1 MEVLVGGGGVSWWL
15 RCWEL
20 LVILGA
26 GGGVGCW
33 WRCGVLVEVLVVGGH
48 TEALFPTPI
57 MGVGCKALLCLQNQ
71 GSWVW

>member
-1 MEVLVGGGGVSWWL
+1 MVVEVL
-15 RCWEL
+15 
-20 LVILGA
+20 GA
-26 GGGVGCW
+26 AGDFGCW